1 MSLTIE
7 QQPYEITPVNQKL
20 MVIVSSD
27 NVGLPDFR
35 FIFKIDGAYEIYV
48 QPNPEGIG
56 MLDLAPLFKHKLS
69 HSPAIHSNVDCG
81 FDHSAMYQIDCRIYE
96 GYNDGT
102 GFAQHNAPVDIDS
115 IGIFQAS
122 YQISKGYRRNPN
134 LDYAMDSTTS
144 NLLTARIP
152 STHQWIGVPNYD
164 SDAVYIP
171 ARWKDYGVINYI
183 ADTSHIANSILEF
196 VFNVFDSA
204 GNFIYTFSMLPVQ
217 MDYEMGYVPVYPKN
231 LVDYYTFYFTNTW
244 SSYEVYGITDGNE
257 QVTRKYVFYQ
267 VPDDCRYETIRMQ
280 WSNNVGGVDYFNFT
294 KKSEETLNVER
305 KRMRKVI
312 GSYGTSEFGF
322 SPSDRQNQETEIIA
336 EKLLV
341 ITSDW
346 ISEGEFFLL
355 KDMVASNDVNII
367 NEDGSI
373 TPMMVEDSSY
383 VIRKTRDGGV
393 YNVTFNLKYSQEY
406 LV

>member
-1 MSLTIE
+1 MSLTLI

-27 NVGLPDFR
+27 NISQPDFR
-35 FIFKIDGAYEIYV
+35 YIFKIDDYQLYV

-56 MLDLAPLFKHKLS
+56 MLDLSPLFKHKLK
-69 HSPAIHSNVDCG
+69 HSPAIHSDVDG
-81 FDHSAMYQIDCRIYE
+81 GYDSSAMYQIDCSIYE

-102 GFAQHNAPVDIDS
+102 GFAEHNTPIDINT

-122 YQISKGYRRNPN
+122 YQIRNGYRRNPN

-144 NLLTARIP
+144 NLLSARTP
-152 STHQWIGVPNYD
+152 STHQWIGGTNYD
-164 SDAVYIP
+164 ADAVYIP
-171 ARWKDYGVINYI
+171 TRIKDFGVMNYI
-183 ADTSHIANSILEF
+183 ADTSHITNNITEF
-196 VFNVFDSA
+196 IFNIFDIE
-204 GNFIYTFSMLPVQ
+204 GNNTYSFSLPAFL
-217 MDYEMGYVPVYPKN
+217 MDYEIAFVPVYPQN
-231 LVDYYTFYFTNTW
+231 LLDYYDFELINSWF
-244 SSYEVYGITDGNE
+244 SYEVYGSGDDG
-257 QVTRKYVFYQ
+257 QMTRKYVFYK
-267 VPDDCRYETIRMQ
+267 VDDDCRYETIRMQ

-294 KKSEETLNVER
+294 KKNEETLNVER
-305 KRMRKVI
+305 KRIRKVI
-312 GSYGTSEFGF
+312 GSYGSSEFGF
-322 SPSDRQNQETEIIA
+322 APYDRQYQESEILA
-336 EKLLV
+336 EKTLV

-383 VIRKTRDGGV
+383 VIKKTRDGGV
-393 YNVTFNLKYSQEY
+393 YNITFNLKYSQEFA
-406 LV
+406 V

>member
-1 MSLTIE
+1 MALTLI

-27 NVGLPDFR
+27 NISQPDFR
-35 FIFKIDGAYEIYV
+35 YIFKIDDYQLYV

-56 MLDLAPLFKHKLS
+56 MFDLSPLFKHKLK
-69 HSPAIHSNVDCG
+69 HSPAIHSDVDG
-81 FDHSAMYQIDCRIYE
+81 GYDSSAMYQIDCSIYE

-102 GFAQHNAPVDIDS
+102 GFAEHNTPIDINT

-122 YQISKGYRRNPN
+122 YQIRNGYRRNPN

-144 NLLTARIP
+144 NLLSARTP
-152 STHQWIGVPNYD
+152 STHQWIGATNYD
-164 SDAVYIP
+164 ADAVYIP
-171 ARWKDYGVINYI
+171 TRIKDFGVMNYI
-183 ADTSHIANSILEF
+183 ADTSHITNNITEF
-196 VFNVFDSA
+196 IFNIFDIE
-204 GNFIYTFSMLPVQ
+204 GNNTYSFSLPAFL
-217 MDYEMGYVPVYPKN
+217 MDYEMAYVPVYPQN
-231 LVDYYTFYFTNTW
+231 LLDYYDFELINSWF
-244 SSYEVYGITDGNE
+244 SYEVYGSGDDG
-257 QVTRKYVFYQ
+257 QMTRKYVFYK
-267 VPDDCRYETIRMQ
+267 VDDDCRYETIRMQ

-294 KKSEETLNVER
+294 KKNEETLNVER
-305 KRMRKVI
+305 KRIRKVI
-312 GSYGTSEFGF
+312 GSYGASEFGF
-322 SPSDRQNQETEIIA
+322 APYDRQYQESEILA
-336 EKLLV
+336 EKTLV

-383 VIRKTRDGGV
+383 VIKKTRDGGV
-393 YNVTFNLKYSQEY
+393 YNITFNLKYSQEFA
-406 LV
+406 V

>member
-1 MSLTIE
+1 MALTIE

-35 FIFKIDGAYEIYV
+35 FIFKIDGAYDIYV
-48 QPNPEGIG
+48 QPNPEGVG

-69 HSPAIHSNVDCG
+69 HSPAIHSEVDCG
-81 FDHSAMYQIDCRIYE
+81 FDSSAMYQIDCRIYE

-102 GFAQHNAPVDIDS
+102 GFAPHNAPVDIDS

-134 LDYAMDSTTS
+134 LDYALDSTTS
-144 NLLTARIP
+144 NLLSARTP
-152 STHQWIGVPNYD
+152 STHQWIGATNYD
-164 SDAVYIP
+164 AMSIYIP
-171 ARWKDYGVINYI
+171 TRIKDFGVMNYI
-183 ADTSHIANSILEF
+183 ADTSHIINEVAEF
-196 VFNVFDSA
+196 VFNIFDIE
-204 GNFIYTFSMLPVQ
+204 GNLQYTFSILPVQ
-217 MDYEMGYVPVYPKN
+217 MDYEMGYVPVYPQN
-231 LVDYYTFYFTNTW
+231 LLDYYDFELINSWF
-244 SSYEVYGITDGNE
+244 SYEVYGVDDTSNR
-257 QVTRKYVFYQ
+257 VTRKYVHYK
-267 VPDDCRYETIRMQ
+267 VEDDCRYETIRMQ

-322 SPSDRQNQETEIIA
+322 STSDRQNQETEIIA

-383 VIRKTRDGGV
+383 VIKKNRDSGV
-393 YNVTFNLKYSQEY
+393 YNITFNLKYSQEY